1 MDRTAADVQARLA
14 TTQGF
19 GELVNALRGMAA
31 ARSERARA
39 RIAGAD
45 AYSSTV
51 AAAIGQALAL
61 LPTGDAAA
69 PTSTGANAGSH
80 TGEVLWLVFGAEQG
94 FNGGYTE
101 RVLDAL
107 PAGTPAVRIVLL
119 GEQAQRIA
127 HMRGLPIEAHAPLVA
142 HADAVISASER
153 LRTLLLTTLAHKPAA
168 SVELLFGEMGAGHHY
183 EVRRQRLLPLDL
195 ATLRAAPEHAPRVHQ
210 KPAEL
215 LDLLAGEYVSAR
227 LARATLHSHA
237 CENLARLSAMAAAHE
252 NITKMDSTLQDELRR
267 LRQEAITA
275 EVVELAAGL
284 RSLHLRANHPPEL

>member
-19 GELVNALRGMAA
+19 GDLVNALRGMAA

-45 AYSSTV
+45 AYSRTV
-51 AAAIGQALAL
+51 ATAIGQALAL
-61 LPTGDAAA
+61 LPVDDAAA
-69 PTSTGANAGSH
+69 STSTD
-80 TGEVLWLVFGAEQG
+80 TGDVLWLVFGAEQG

-107 PAGTPAVRIVLL
+107 PPGAPAARIVLL
-119 GEQAQRIA
+119 GEQAEHIA
-127 HMRGLPIEAHAPLVA
+127 RVRGLKIEAHAPLVA
-142 HADAVISASER
+142 HADAVISTSER
-153 LRTLLLTTLAHKPAA
+153 LRTLLLATLARKPAA
-168 SVELLFGEMGAGHHY
+168 SVELLFGELGAGHRF

-195 ATLRAAPEHAPRVHQ
+195 ATLRAAPDYAPRVHQ

-215 LDLLAGEYVSAR
+215 LNLLAGEYVSAR

-252 NITKMDSTLQDELRR
+252 NITKMNSTLQDELRR

-284 RSLHLRANHPPEL
+284 RSLHLRADNAQEL

>member
-1 MDRTAADVQARLA
+1 MNRTAADVEARLA

-19 GELVNALRGMAA
+19 GELVNALRGMAG
-31 ARSERARA
+31 ARAERART

-45 AYSSTV
+45 AYSRTV

-61 LPTGDAAA
+61 LPVGDAAA
-69 PTSTGANAGSH
+69 SASTSTN

-101 RVLDAL
+101 SVLDAL
-107 PAGTPAVRIVLL
+107 PASAPTARIVLL
-119 GEQAQRIA
+119 GEQAKRIA
-127 HMRGLPIEAHAPLVA
+127 HVRRLNIEAHAPLVA

-153 LRTLLLTTLAHKPAA
+153 LRTLLLATLARKPAA
-168 SVELLFGEMGAGHHY
+168 SVELLFGEMGAGNRF

-195 ATLRAAPEHAPRVHQ
+195 ATLRAAPEYAPRVHQ

-215 LDLLAGEYVSAR
+215 LNLLAGEYVSAR

-237 CENLARLSAMAAAHE
+237 CENLARLSAMAAAHD
-252 NITKMDSTLQDELRR
+252 NIMKMDNTLQDELRL

-284 RSLHLRANHPPEL
+284 RSLHLRTGKTQEL

>member
-1 MDRTAADVQARLA
+1 MDRTAAEVEGRLA
-14 TTQGF
+14 TTQSF

-45 AYSSTV
+45 AYSRTV

-61 LPTGDAAA
+61 LPAGDAAVPSSSA
-69 PTSTGANAGSH
+69 ATTGTNND
-80 TGEVLWLVFGAEQG
+80 EVLWLVFGAEQG

-107 PAGTPAVRIVLL
+107 PASPQPMRIVLL

-127 HMRGLPIEAHAPLVA
+127 HVRGLPIEAHAPLVA

-153 LRTLLLTTLAHKPAA
+153 LRTLLLATLARKPVA
-168 SVELLFGEMGAGHHY
+168 SVELLFGEMGAGHRF

-195 ATLRAAPEHAPRVHQ
+195 DTLRAAPEQAPRVHQ

-215 LDLLAGEYVSAR
+215 LNLLAGEYVSAR

-284 RSLHLRANHPPEL
+284 RSLHLRANHTPEL

>member
-1 MDRTAADVQARLA
+1 MDRTAADVEGRLA
-14 TTQGF
+14 TTQSF

-45 AYSSTV
+45 AYSRTV

-61 LPTGDAAA
+61 LPAGDAAA
-69 PTSTGANAGSH
+69 HTSTGTS
-80 TGEVLWLVFGAEQG
+80 TGDALWLVFGAEQG

-107 PAGTPAVRIVLL
+107 PASPQPMRIVLL

-127 HMRGLPIEAHAPLVA
+127 HVRRLPIEAHAPLVA

-153 LRTLLLTTLAHKPAA
+153 LRTLLLATLARKPAA
-168 SVELLFGEMGAGHHY
+168 SVELLFGEMGTGHRF

-215 LDLLAGEYVSAR
+215 LNLLAGEYVSAR

>member
-45 AYSSTV
+45 AYSLTV
-51 AAAIGQALAL
+51 ATAIGQALAL
-61 LPTGDAAA
+61 LPAGDATT
-69 PTSTGANAGSH
+69 PTAVSTGTSD
-80 TGEVLWLVFGAEQG
+80 TLWVVFGAEQG

-142 HADAVISASER
+142 HADAVISTSER
-153 LRTLLLTTLAHKPAA
+153 LRTLLLTTLARKPAA

-195 ATLRAAPEHAPRVHQ
+195 ATLRAAPEQAPRVHQ

>member
-1 MDRTAADVQARLA
+1 MDRTAADVEARLA

-45 AYSSTV
+45 AYSRTV

-61 LPTGDAAA
+61 LPAGDAAA
-69 PTSTGANAGSH
+69 PTSTGANPAPPA
-80 TGEVLWLVFGAEQG
+80 GEVLWLVFGAEQG
-94 FNGGYTE
+94 FNDGYTE

-107 PAGTPAVRIVLL
+107 PAQAPAARVVLL
-119 GEQAQRIA
+119 GEQAMRIA
-127 HMRGLPIEAHAPLVA
+127 RARGLTVEAHAPLVA
-142 HADAVISASER
+142 HADAVVSASER
-153 LRTLLLTTLAHKPAA
+153 LHALLLATLAARPAA
-168 SVELLFGEMGAGHHY
+168 SVELLFGELGVGKHF

-195 ATLRAAPEHAPRVHQ
+195 ATLRAAPAQAPRVHQ

-215 LDLLAGEYVSAR
+215 LNLLAGEYVSAR

-237 CENLARLSAMAAAHE
+237 CENLARLAAMAAAHE
-252 NITKMDSTLQDELRR
+252 NITKMDGSLQDTLRR

-284 RSLHLRANHPPEL
+284 RSLRRQNNAATGT

>member
-45 AYSSTV
+45 AYSRTV
-51 AAAIGQALAL
+51 ANAIGQALAL
-61 LPTGDAAA
+61 LPAGDATAYANTDAA
-69 PTSTGANAGSH
+69 TGKHIGD
-80 TGEVLWLVFGAEQG
+80 VLWLVFGAEQG

-107 PAGTPAVRIVLL
+107 PAITPGVRIVLL

-127 HMRGLPIEAHAPLVA
+127 HMRGLTIDAHAPLVA

-153 LRTLLLTTLAHKPAA
+153 LRTLLLATLARQPAT
-168 SVELLFGEMGAGHHY
+168 SVELLFGEMGAGNHF

-195 ATLRAAPEHAPRVHQ
+195 ATLRAAPERAPRVHQ
-210 KPAEL
+210 RPAEL

-252 NITKMDSTLQDELRR
+252 NITKMDNTLQDELRR

-284 RSLHLRANHPPEL
+284 RSLDMRSEPPPGN

>member
-45 AYSSTV
+45 AYSRTV
-51 AAAIGQALAL
+51 ANAIGQALAL
-61 LPTGDAAA
+61 LPAGDATASTNTDAA
-69 PTSTGANAGSH
+69 TGKHIGD
-80 TGEVLWLVFGAEQG
+80 VLWLVFGAEQG

-107 PAGTPAVRIVLL
+107 PAITPGVRIVLL

-127 HMRGLPIEAHAPLVA
+127 HMRGLTIDAHAPLVA

-153 LRTLLLTTLAHKPAA
+153 LRTLLLATLARQPAT
-168 SVELLFGEMGAGHHY
+168 SVELLFGEMGAGNHF

-195 ATLRAAPEHAPRVHQ
+195 ATLRAAPERAPRVHQ
-210 KPAEL
+210 RPAEL

-252 NITKMDSTLQDELRR
+252 NITKMDNTLQDELRR

-284 RSLHLRANHPPEL
+284 RSLHMRSETPPGN

>member
-31 ARSERARA
+31 ARTERART

-45 AYSSTV
+45 AYSRTV

-61 LPTGDAAA
+61 LPKSDAPA
-69 PTSTGANAGSH
+69 PSSADHSPGHISS
-80 TGEVLWLVFGAEQG
+80 EVLWLVFGAEQG

-101 RVLDAL
+101 RVLDAV
-107 PAGTPAVRIVLL
+107 PSGTPGVRIVLL
-119 GEQAQRIA
+119 GEQAKHIA
-127 HMRGLPIEAHAPLVA
+127 HVRKLQVEAYAPLVA
-142 HADAVISASER
+142 HADAVIPTSER
-153 LRTLLLTTLAHKPAA
+153 LRSLLLATLAKRPAA
-168 SVELLFGEMGAGHHY
+168 SVELLFGELGAGNHY
-183 EVRRQRLLPLDL
+183 ELRRQRLLPLDL
-195 ATLRAAPEHAPRVHQ
+195 ATLRAAPEQAPRVHQ

-284 RSLHLRANHPPEL
+284 RSLRRQSDAATGT

>member
-45 AYSSTV
+45 AYSRTV

-61 LPTGDAAA
+61 LPESDAPA
-69 PTSTGANAGSH
+69 PSSTDHRPGHSTGEA
-80 TGEVLWLVFGAEQG
+80 LWLVFGAEQG

-107 PAGTPAVRIVLL
+107 PTGTPAVRTVLL
-119 GEQAQRIA
+119 GEQAKHIA
-127 HMRGLPIEAHAPLVA
+127 HVRGLKIEAHAPLVA
-142 HADAVISASER
+142 HADAVIPTSER
-153 LRTLLLTTLAHKPAA
+153 LRSLLLATLAKRPAA
-168 SVELLFGEMGAGHHY
+168 SVELLFGEMGAGNHF
-183 EVRRQRLLPLDL
+183 ELRRQRLLPLDL
-195 ATLRAAPEHAPRVHQ
+195 ATLRAAPEQAPRVHQ

-252 NITKMDSTLQDELRR
+252 NITKMGSTLQDELRR

-284 RSLHLRANHPPEL
+284 RSLRRQSEAAAKP

>member
-45 AYSSTV
+45 AYSRTV
-51 AAAIGQALAL
+51 ANAIGQALAL
-61 LPTGDAAA
+61 LPAGDSTAYANTGA
-69 PTSTGANAGSH
+69 PTGKQIGD
-80 TGEVLWLVFGAEQG
+80 VLWLVFGAEQG

-107 PAGTPAVRIVLL
+107 PAITPGVRIVLL

-127 HMRGLPIEAHAPLVA
+127 HMRGLTIEAHAPLVA

-153 LRTLLLTTLAHKPAA
+153 LRTLLLATLARQPAT
-168 SVELLFGEMGAGHHY
+168 SVELLFGEMGAGNHF

-195 ATLRAAPEHAPRVHQ
+195 ATLRAAPERAPRVHQ

-252 NITKMDSTLQDELRR
+252 NITKMDNTLQDELRR

-284 RSLHLRANHPPEL
+284 RSLHMRSETPPGN

>member
-45 AYSSTV
+45 AYSRTV

-61 LPTGDAAA
+61 LPESDAPGPSSADHS
-69 PTSTGANAGSH
+69 PGPSTGEA
-80 TGEVLWLVFGAEQG
+80 LWLVFGAEQG

-107 PAGTPAVRIVLL
+107 PTGTPAVRTVLL
-119 GEQAQRIA
+119 GEQAKHIA
-127 HMRGLPIEAHAPLVA
+127 HVRGLKIEAHAPLVA
-142 HADAVISASER
+142 HADAVIPTSER
-153 LRTLLLTTLAHKPAA
+153 LRSLLLATLAKRPAA
-168 SVELLFGEMGAGHHY
+168 SVELLFGEMGAGNHF
-183 EVRRQRLLPLDL
+183 ELRRQRLLPLDL
-195 ATLRAAPEHAPRVHQ
+195 ATLRAAPEQAPRVHQ

-237 CENLARLSAMAAAHE
+237 CENLARLSAMTAAHE
-252 NITKMDSTLQDELRR
+252 NITKMGSTLQDELRR

-284 RSLHLRANHPPEL
+284 RSLRRQSDAGAEP